1 MELII
6 GKKFKF
12 ELWEAAVQTMA
23 LNEVASFVVDK
34 SLLQSYPFVSKTIR
48 DARNP
53 TEGKRNHCCAATFQ
67 TQIGYSDLNDLMKN
81 PCDLEFIL
89 ELLSVE
95 LPDEYEKAAWL
106 MDENEKLASIPKLKD
121 EGNRLYNEKDY
132 LEAAEKYALAIGMLE
147 QLMLRL
153 VS

>member
-12 ELWEAAVQTMA
+12 EVWEAAVQTMA
-23 LNEVASFVVDK
+23 VNEVSSFVVNK

-53 TEGKRNHCCAATFQ
+53 NRERRKHYCAASLQNQ
-67 TQIGYSDLNDLMKN
+67 TGYQDLNDLMKN

-95 LPDEYEKAAWL
+95 LPDEYEKESWQ
-106 MDENEKLASIPKLKD
+106 MEENEKLAKIPQLKD
-121 EGNRLYNEKDY
+121 EGNKLYNNKEY
-132 LEAAEKYALAIGMLE
+132 EMAAEKYAFAIGMLE
-147 QLMLRL
+147 QLMLK
-153 VS
+153 